1 MLSTLVLWLLY
12 AVFLKVAVGVATD
25 VDARTNSLGRAFVT
39 AAVLS
44 IGQGLLAKVGGI
56 LLLLWPI
63 AWLFIIKR
71 SYEIG
76 WGRSILVWLA
86 LVLMAIAVVFLL
98 LIPLG
103 LMAAVGGALVL
114 TL

>member
-1 MLSTLVLWLLY
+1 MFATVILWFVY
-12 AVFLKVAVGVATD
+12 AVFLKLAIGLATD
-25 VDARTNSLGRAFVT
+25 VDGRTNSLGRAFIT

-56 LLLLWPI
+56 VLLLWPI

-71 SYEIG
+71 SYDIG

-86 LVLMAIAVVFLL
+86 LVVIAIAVVFLL
-98 LIPLG
+98 LVPLG
-103 LMAAVGGALVL
+103 LVAVAGGIIGLSL
-114 TL
+114 

>member
-1 MLSTLVLWLLY
+1 MLSTLILWFLY
-12 AVFLKVAVGVATD
+12 AVFLKVAIGVATD
-25 VDARTNSLGRAFVT
+25 VDARTNSLGRAFLT

-44 IGQGLLAKVGGI
+44 LGQGLLATVGGI
-56 LLLLWPI
+56 VLLLWPI

-71 SYEIG
+71 SYSIG

-86 LVLMAIAVVFLL
+86 LVLMAIAVIFIL

-103 LMAAVGGALVL
+103 LMAAAGGVL
-114 TL
+114 SLSL

>member
-1 MLSTLVLWLLY
+1 MLPTLILWLVY
-12 AVFLKVAVGVATD
+12 AVFLKLAVGLATD
-25 VDARTNSLGRAFVT
+25 VDARANSLGRAFVT

-56 LLLLWPI
+56 VLLLWPI
-63 AWLFIIKR
+63 AWLFIIKQ

-76 WGRSILVWLA
+76 WFRSILVWLS
-86 LVLMAIAVVFLL
+86 LVLLAIAVVFLL

-103 LMAAVGGALVL
+103 LMAAGTVVLAL
-114 TL
+114 

>member
-1 MLSTLVLWLLY
+1 MISTLVLWLVY
-12 AVFLKVAVGVATD
+12 AVFLKLAIGVATD
-25 VDARTNSLGRAFVT
+25 VDARINSLGRAFVT

-56 LLLLWPI
+56 LLLVWPI

-71 SYEIG
+71 AYDIG
-76 WGRSILVWLA
+76 WGRSVLVWLA
-86 LVLMAIAVVFLL
+86 LVAIGIAVVFLL

-103 LMAAVGGALVL
+103 LMAAVGSVL
-114 TL
+114 AFSL

>member
-1 MLSTLVLWLLY
+1 MLSTLILWLVY
-12 AVFLKVAVGVATD
+12 AVFLKLAVGLATD

-44 IGQGLLAKVGGI
+44 VGQGLLAKVGGV

-63 AWLFIIKR
+63 AWLFIIKQA
-71 SYEIG
+71 YEIG

-86 LVLMAIAVVFLL
+86 LVAIGIAVVFLL

-103 LMAAVGGALVL
+103 LLTAAGSVFALSL
-114 TL
+114 